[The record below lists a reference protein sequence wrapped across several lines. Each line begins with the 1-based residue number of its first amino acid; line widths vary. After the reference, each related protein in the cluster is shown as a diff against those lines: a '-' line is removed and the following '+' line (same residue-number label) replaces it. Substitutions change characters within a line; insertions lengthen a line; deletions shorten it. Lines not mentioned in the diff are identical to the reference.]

1 MSGNY
6 PTTPAPAS
14 ISRTSLT
21 PTMISVAH
29 SLKRQVRTRGSQQW
43 SFTLAY
49 PALRRASVAPLEAF
63 LSAQRG
69 QYSTFTFTP
78 HVYGSTSGSATGTV
92 TANGTHAAGV
102 SSIAISGLTGTLKAG
117 DFIKFA
123 GHNKVYFLTADATTT
138 LTIEPP
144 LLAALSTGASVT
156 YTDVPFTCA
165 LAADTFTAQ
174 LNPGDIVSGF
184 DVQIVEVL

>member
-1 MSGNY
+1 MSGTY
-6 PTTPAPAS
+6 PTSPVPAS
-14 ISRTSLT
+14 VSRTSLT

-29 SLKRQVRTRGSQQW
+29 SLKRQTRTRGSQQW
-43 SFTLAY
+43 SFSLSY
-49 PALRRASVAPLEAF
+49 PAQRRASVAPLEAF
-63 LSAQRG
+63 LAAQRG
-69 QYSTFTFTP
+69 QYSTFIFVP
-78 HVYGSTSGSATGTV
+78 PVYGSTSGSGAGTV
-92 TANGTHAAGV
+92 TVNGAHSAGV
-102 SSIAISGLTGTLKAG
+102 SSIEISGLTGALKAG
-117 DFIKFA
+117 DFVKFA

-174 LNPGDIVSGF
+174 LNPGNIVSGF